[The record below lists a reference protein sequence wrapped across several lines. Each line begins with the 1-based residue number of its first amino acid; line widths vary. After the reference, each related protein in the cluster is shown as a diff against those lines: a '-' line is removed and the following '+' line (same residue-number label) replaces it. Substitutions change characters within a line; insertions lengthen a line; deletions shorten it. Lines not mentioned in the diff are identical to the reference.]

1 MPSKPL
7 KSVSLKR
14 LIKNTPA
21 TIKQAVRNELKRRQ
35 QNKQQTTARFSK
47 PNLPTAQ
54 VFREQAQTASEALSR
69 SGRSVN
75 QVYRKLS
82 GQALDVAV
90 TPLVVGELPDIHPSD
105 DVLTFYVLA
114 EYSRSNSILVD
125 LQTREHDLPPALV
138 AVRDSSGYVDEN
150 AGILFLHHPNAR
162 DRKVSPRLARLVS
175 ARRQHPN
182 LNIQLVPVSIVW
194 GRLPDKEDSIFK
206 LLMADNWQ
214 EPTFAKQL
222 FNIAVMGR
230 DTFIQF
236 HEPLDLHRMISDLVK
251 PSEANASIANKTE
264 QNPPAF
270 KTTASKL

>member
-1 MPSKPL
+1 MPSKSL

-114 EYSRSNSILVD
+114 EYSRPTVFWWICKPVSMTCPLHWWRSGTVRAMWTKMRAFCFCTTQTPVTAKSRPVWHVLYPHADSILTKHSTCARVD
-125 LQTREHDLPPALV
+125 RVGT
-138 AVRDSSGYVDEN
+138 
-150 AGILFLHHPNAR
+150 
-162 DRKVSPRLARLVS
+162 LAR
-175 ARRQHPN
+175 
-182 LNIQLVPVSIVW
+182 
-194 GRLPDKEDSIFK
+194 
-206 LLMADNWQ
+206 
-214 EPTFAKQL
+214 
-222 FNIAVMGR
+222 
-230 DTFIQF
+230 
-236 HEPLDLHRMISDLVK
+236 
-251 PSEANASIANKTE
+251 
-264 QNPPAF
+264 
-270 KTTASKL
+270 